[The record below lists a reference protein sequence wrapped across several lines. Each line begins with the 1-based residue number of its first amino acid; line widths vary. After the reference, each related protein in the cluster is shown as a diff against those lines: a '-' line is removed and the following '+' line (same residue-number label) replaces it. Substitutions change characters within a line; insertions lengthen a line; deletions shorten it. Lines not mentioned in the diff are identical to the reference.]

1 MTADDLIALNE
12 EIAALARAGLPLDQG
27 LASLS
32 RDMGRGRLRRV
43 TAGLAADL
51 RAGQTLPEALRRQGD
66 RVPPFYAGLL
76 EAGVRSGRVAEVL
89 ATLTEYARTVGNV
102 RATIV
107 DAAVYPAVVLVIA
120 VVILVVVVGYLMPQY
135 GEIYREFNMRLPAVT
150 EAVFAVCRRPRALLL
165 APVLAVLGVL
175 LLTRAALGGTERGRC
190 AWARAVY
197 VLPVVGA
204 LIRSAR
210 LAAFTDLLA
219 ILVDYG
225 LPLPRAFELAG
236 AASSD
241 PLLVAGAREARRDL
255 EAGLPLGPALRHRLL
270 VPELI
275 AWMTV
280 VGEQRGDLGQ
290 TLHRVAEVYRRQV
303 ERRATLL
310 RNVLPP
316 FLIIGTAGVLV
327 CLFVFALILP
337 MIRLLEALS
346 K

>member
-1 MTADDLIALNE
+1 MTADELIALND

-27 LASLS
+27 LASLA
-32 RDMGRGRLRRV
+32 RDMGRGRLRQV
-43 TAGLAADL
+43 TTQIAADL
-51 RAGQTLPEALRRQGD
+51 RAGRTLPEALERQGD

-76 EAGVRSGRVAEVL
+76 EAGIRSGRVAEVL
-89 ATLTEYARTVGNV
+89 ATLTTYARTVAGV

-107 DAAVYPAVVLVIA
+107 DAALYPAVVLVVA
-120 VVILVVVVGYLMPQY
+120 VFILGVFVGYLMPQY

-150 EAVFAVCRRPRALLL
+150 EAVFAVCRRPGAFLL

-175 LLTRAALGGTERGRC
+175 LLARAALGGTEWGRC

-197 VLPVVGA
+197 ALPIVGA
-204 LIRSAR
+204 LIRAAR

-241 PLLVAGAREARRDL
+241 PLLAVGARQARHDL

-275 AWMTV
+275 AWMTA
-280 VGEQRGDLGQ
+280 VGERRGELGKA
-290 TLHRVAEVYRRQV
+290 LHHVAEVYRRQV
-303 ERRATLL
+303 ERRAALL
-310 RNVLPP
+310 RTVLPP
-316 FLIIGTAGVLV
+316 FLILGTAGVLV